1 MSYENTDLETIDSAT
16 SQEEVQIAP
25 QEAQETQQQDSEESH
40 QQASEEEVPDV
51 FEEKKDILI
60 IKGRFKFQSSGIYG
74 IFAILFRSD
83 TESPDFYNSESN
95 PFISFHIIVS
105 YFSDIFQIDLQES
118 WETLEETFNKLEIGS
133 DYATTLTS
141 TFQRGFTGTLANEE
155 IGFEIVADFKN
166 DRHHSIEREIDR
178 ILTQAH
184 KDVAVNFE
192 LFYEEADG
200 RNIESIRKLRIEH
213 ENPLSNEDTL
223 STPSAR
229 TNPTEFYIPASP
241 ILAPVGE
248 GIASNQLSPGIRI
261 MMRVNTGSSYGMH
274 WVEYFKLYDKET
286 KTYLP
291 IVGTIDQIGPVIK
304 NCLDIVVKY
313 QNDQHTKFNIESGIK
328 LKLFNPHSD
337 DVFVDP
343 LVYREDT
350 IKKPA
355 KTMSQLL
362 AEESFR
368 NLLAVGV
375 SAFILAVLAWVF
387 IH

>member
-1 MSYENTDLETIDSAT
+1 MSYENTDLETIDSTT
-16 SQEEVQIAP
+16 SQEETLEQ
-25 QEAQETQQQDSEESH
+25 AQESH
-40 QQASEEEVPDV
+40 QQASEEVPEV

-95 PFISFHIIVS
+95 PFMSFHIIVS
-105 YFSDIFQIDLQES
+105 YFSDIFQINLQES

-141 TFQRGFTGTLANEE
+141 NFQRGFTSTLVNEE
-155 IGFEIVADFKN
+155 IGLEIVADFKN

-213 ENPLSNEDTL
+213 ENPLSNEDIL

-241 ILAPVGE
+241 ILAPIGE
-248 GIASNQLSPGIRI
+248 GIASNQLSPGVRI

-291 IVGTIDQIGPVIK
+291 IVGTIEQMGPVIK

-313 QNDQHTKFNIESGIK
+313 QHDQHTKFNIESGIK

-337 DVFVDP
+337 DAFVDP

-362 AEESFR
+362 EEESFR
-368 NLLAVGV
+368 NLLVIGV
-375 SAFILAVLAWVF
+375 FAFVLAILAWYF